1 MIEAS
6 HLVVRGHV
14 SSTAIIDVC
23 SQFFLA
29 HGSGS
34 GSGSLCFGAR
44 KRCFAGSPDAN
55 LWFVLLV
62 LILVES
68 ISSQSRA
75 LDVAASLVDSLSP
88 LLSFCFFFF
97 TGRFSTLRSFQTR
110 ETERLSD
117 RETE

>member
-75 LDVAASLVDSLSP
+75 LDVAAPLVDSLSP
-88 LLSFCFFFF
+88 LLSFFFFF
-97 TGRFSTLRSFQTR
+97 YRKTLYTA
-110 ETERLSD
+110 
-117 RETE
+117 

>member
-55 LWFVLLV
+55 LWSVLLV

-75 LDVAASLVDSLSP
+75 LDVAAPLVDSLSP
-88 LLSFCFFFF
+88 LLSLFFFF